1 LCVAYSRGGIQRW
14 QIGSLA
20 AWPLAAWSD
29 GRGSV
34 MAAMGV
40 AYSRSLE
47 AGVVEPS
54 GAATGGMI
62 GRAGGWP
69 LATEKKNK
77 MVN

>member
-1 LCVAYSRGGIQRW
+1 MADW
-14 QIGSLA
+14 QPSGLA
-20 AWPLAAWSD
+20 LVAWSD

-34 MAAMGV
+34 TAAVGV
-40 AYSRSLE
+40 AYSRSRE
-47 AGVVEPS
+47 AGVVQPS
-54 GAATGGMI
+54 GAAAGGMI

>member
-1 LCVAYSRGGIQRW
+1 
-14 QIGSLA
+14 
-20 AWPLAAWSD
+20 
-29 GRGSV
+29 